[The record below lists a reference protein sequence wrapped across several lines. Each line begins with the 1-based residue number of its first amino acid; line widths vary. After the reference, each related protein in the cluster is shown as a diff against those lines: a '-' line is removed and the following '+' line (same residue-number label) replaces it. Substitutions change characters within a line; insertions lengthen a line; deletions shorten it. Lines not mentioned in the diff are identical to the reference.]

1 MKIYNYI
8 FNYGKVKCCNSNCNR
23 EMYVKN
29 PNLET
34 SYSCSMGCTFEAF
47 NNNKNQNKDQNQNQN
62 QNNISQ

>member
-8 FNYGKVKCCNSNCNR
+8 FNYSKVKCCNSNCNR

-47 NNNKNQNKDQNQNQN
+47 NNN
-62 QNNISQ
+62 NNNNN

>member
-1 MKIYNYI
+1 
-8 FNYGKVKCCNSNCNR
+8 V
-23 EMYVKN
+23 YVKN

-47 NNNKNQNKDQNQNQN
+47 NQNQN